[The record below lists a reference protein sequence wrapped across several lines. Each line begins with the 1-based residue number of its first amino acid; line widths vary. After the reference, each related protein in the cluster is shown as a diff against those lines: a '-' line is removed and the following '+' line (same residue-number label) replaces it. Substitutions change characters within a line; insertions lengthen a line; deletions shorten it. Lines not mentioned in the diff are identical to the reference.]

1 MKYLVQL
8 NDLNLIDE
16 LLKRQVFGIVV
27 GVEVY
32 SNGQALSLSCQEI
45 ENLVKKVQD
54 KTKIYVLMNQLYHEY
69 KLDQLAKVLEKLA
82 NSHIDGVFFQ
92 DFGLLNLVKQNQYDL
107 NLIYQPDTLNTNH
120 QTLNTL
126 KDMGV
131 DGFMLS
137 SQLHEDEVK
146 EIVKKTNAMTIVQIH
161 GVQYISCSRRKLL
174 TNYFEVLKQNRPTDY
189 KQNYIMKVSNS
200 EDYSYIYEDDYGTHV
215 YTVNELCTLDKNLD
229 NEYGYIET
237 LYLDP
242 QYVLEVIDAY
252 QNKVSEKDFIEQHL
266 SHHFDHGFLDDGTVY
281 KIEDVRRL
289 EANETNK

>member
-8 NDLNLIDE
+8 NGLNLVDA
-16 LLKRQVFGIVV
+16 LLQRDVFGIVV
-27 GVEVY
+27 GFKDY
-32 SNGQALSLSCQEI
+32 SNGQALSLSLQEI
-45 ENLVKKVQD
+45 EDLVEKVQG
-54 KTKIYVLMNQLYHEY
+54 KTKIYLLMNQLYHEY

-174 TNYFEVLKQNRPTDY
+174 TNYFEVLKQNRLTDY

-281 KIEDVRRL
+281 KIKDVRRL

>member
-8 NDLNLIDE
+8 NDLNLVDA
-16 LLKRQVFGIVV
+16 LLQRDVFGIVV
-27 GVEVY
+27 GFKDY
-32 SNGQALSLSCQEI
+32 SSGQALSLSLQEI
-45 ENLVKKVQD
+45 EDLVEKVQG
-54 KTKIYVLMNQLYHEY
+54 KTKIYLLMNQLYHEY

-82 NSHIDGVFFQ
+82 NSHIDGIFFQ

-174 TNYFEVLKQNRPTDY
+174 TNYFEVLKQNRLTDY

-215 YTVNELCTLDKNLD
+215 YTVNELCTLNKNLD

-252 QNKVSEKDFIEQHL
+252 QNKVSEKDFIEQHP
-266 SHHFDHGFLDDGTVY
+266 SHHFDYGFLDDGTVY
-281 KIEDVRRL
+281 KIKDVRRL